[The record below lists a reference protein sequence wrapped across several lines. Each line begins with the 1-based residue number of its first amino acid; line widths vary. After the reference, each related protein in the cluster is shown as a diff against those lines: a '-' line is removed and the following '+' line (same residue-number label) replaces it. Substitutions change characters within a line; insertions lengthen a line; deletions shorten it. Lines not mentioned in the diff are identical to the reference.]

1 MRKNIIKSL
10 NQLQYLY
17 ELEKNISIKNIQTL
31 YEEYKKNQTRYNIQT
46 WINNRNINISL
57 IKTPNTIYQR
67 LIEEIEII
75 SILSDT
81 PYKQVIK
88 SILSNFNNLTLTNI
102 TN

>member
-57 IKTPNTIYQR
+57 IKTPKTYWRDRDYIYIKRHTIQ
-67 LIEEIEII
+67 
-75 SILSDT
+75 T
-81 PYKQVIK
+81 
-88 SILSNFNNLTLTNI
+88 SN
-102 TN
+102 